1 MQHNY
6 PALYLSSLTSQKGRA
21 SMQRLLNRLPE
32 HNKDISID
40 WTSITPSQVVMMIA
54 SMEDKGL
61 SISTLNTALSAIK
74 GVCHAAWQE
83 RALSDEAYARIKDIK
98 QKKQSKLPTGR
109 AITNDEVSA
118 LVNTCFQDDNHTK
131 GTRDAAVIALGVYV
145 GLRRSEIASLKAKSI
160 NLEQMT
166 IQVLGKGNKEEILP
180 LPEVIKPFLINW
192 LNLRT
197 QAIIDRHLMGT
208 NLFGKISK
216 SGNMLNLDGISDK
229 QVWEILKQR
238 SLAAGIDVDSLP
250 TPHDMRR
257 TRATTLLDAGVH
269 PRVAQKMMRHAN
281 VETTMRYD
289 RGNIDDELRGAVNQ
303 SS

>member
-6 PALYLSSLTSQKGRA
+6 PALYLASLTSQKGRA
-21 SMQRLLNRLPE
+21 SMQWLLNRLPE
-32 HNKDISID
+32 HNNDLPID
-40 WTSITPSQVVMMIA
+40 WTAITPSQVLMLIA
-54 SMEDKGL
+54 HMEDKGL

-74 GVCHAAWQE
+74 GVCHAAWRE
-83 RALSDEAYARIKDIK
+83 RALSDESYSRIKDIK

-109 AITNDEVSA
+109 AITHAEISA
-118 LVNTCFQDDNHTK
+118 LLSHSQSDKNHTK
-131 GTRDAAVIALGVYV
+131 SIRDTAIITLGVYV

-160 NLEQMT
+160 NLEHMT

-180 LPEVIKPFLINW
+180 LPDVIKPYLIDW

-197 QAIIDRHLMGT
+197 QAMMDRHITGSF
-208 NLFGKISK
+208 LFGKISK
-216 SGNMLNLDGISDK
+216 SGNLLNLDGISDK
-229 QVWEILKQR
+229 QVWEVLKQR
-238 SLAAGIDVDSLP
+238 SLEAGIDVDNLP

-289 RGNIDDELRGAVNQ
+289 RGNIDDELRDAVNI
-303 SS
+303 